1 MQSMTMMPQ
10 PHVLQMLRHKRQ
22 AGEEGETETNSQAP
36 PLNYDEGP
44 HPLISDSLFSL
55 IIFIYVSITFL
66 YMFYAFCWRAAENKP
81 MPDNKDLPMVTDLL
95 DQVEAQSNGQEKKEA
110 V

>member
-66 YMFYAFCWRAAENKP
+66 YMFYAFCWREDPRKIIADEEKQMVP
-81 MPDNKDLPMVTDLL
+81 MITETLL
-95 DQVEAQSNGQEKKEA
+95 QADEDHEEA
-110 V
+110 

>member
-1 MQSMTMMPQ
+1 MQAMSVMPQ

-44 HPLISDSLFSL
+44 HPLISGRENYSISDYSQNLYCHIFFKLSFS
-55 IIFIYVSITFL
+55 IKTSTIFVKWNSDMAKLSSI
-66 YMFYAFCWRAAENKP
+66 
-81 MPDNKDLPMVTDLL
+81 DNYHSDH
-95 DQVEAQSNGQEKKEA
+95 
-110 V
+110 